1 VSAPWWAALPP
12 AQSQISCGAGQHL
25 LRWADGELTAAD
37 HPDAEG
43 ELVLAALGGD
53 KSECVTLVE
62 AWGAHAD
69 DLDVLALGPRS
80 PADQLTVTWELV
92 RGLRSAISP
101 QPGQPPAQPARPGQ
115 RPGRP
120 LAGRLRPRSLP
131 MRQVSPEVRQA
142 QARRAELIGLFALGR
157 DFQLALSGTVAAA
170 WSAGPAPGR
179 DLAAARPALAAALAG
194 RLAPAAASWLGIDP
208 EAVRAELHD
217 GPGWGTVEL
226 TGGTL
231 RATLPVRWL
240 AAVWA
245 AGCPV
250 VDGHLVVDVLA
261 AAWPQAQVRALTRP
275 GAAPAVRSIRYDGE
289 HWSVAA
295 TD

>member
-1 VSAPWWAALPP
+1 MSAPWWAALCP
-12 AQSQISCGAGQHL
+12 AESRISCGTGKHL
-25 LRWADGELTAAD
+25 IRWADGQLTAAD
-37 HPDAEG
+37 HADAEG

-62 AWGAHAD
+62 AWGAHTE

-80 PADQLTVTWELV
+80 PLDQLAVTWDLV
-92 RGLRSAISP
+92 RSLRSAISP
-101 QPGQPPAQPARPGQ
+101 QPGIRPGQ
-115 RPGRP
+115 AQRHGRLP
-120 LAGRLRPRSLP
+120 TGRLRPRSMP
-131 MRQVSPEVRQA
+131 MRQASPELRRA

-179 DLAAARPALAAALAG
+179 DLAAARPALTGALAG
-194 RLAPAAASWLGIDP
+194 RLAPAAADWLGIDP
-208 EAVRAELHD
+208 EAVRASLHE

-226 TGGTL
+226 AGGTL
-231 RATLPVRWL
+231 RAALPVHWL

-245 AGCPV
+245 ARFPV
-250 VDGHLVVDVLA
+250 VGGHLVVDVLA
-261 AAWPQAQVRALTRP
+261 AGWPQAQVRALARP
-275 GAAPAVRSIRYDGE
+275 GAVPTVLSIRYDGE
-289 HWSVAA
+289 HWSVAE